1 MALNFRNVNASPSDP
16 VATWPYEA
24 LVTAIE
30 QGLVPDWRPIF
41 DELKVDPWGPV
52 SRKIQRYLEYAPRD
66 GVTVLFRLAIDRARD
81 NAEARE
87 RALVAARV
95 RGAIEAS
102 GLTAGQFAERVGTSA
117 SRLSTYARGT
127 VTPSAHMLIRI
138 LDTPELLERWRNVP
152 VTDGDAR
159 RTDVDASLDQ
169 GV

>member
-30 QGLVPDWRPIF
+30 QGLVPDWRPVF
-41 DELKVDPWGPV
+41 DELKTDPWGPV

-87 RALVAARV
+87 RALVADRV
-95 RGAIEAS
+95 RGAITAS

-127 VTPSAHMLIRI
+127 VTPSAHMLVRI
-138 LDTPELLERWRNVP
+138 LNTPGLLERRRKVP

-159 RTDVDASLDQ
+159 RADVDA
-169 GV
+169 

>member
-16 VATWPYEA
+16 VATWPFEA

-41 DELKVDPWGPV
+41 DELKIDPWGPV
-52 SRKIQRYLEYAPRD
+52 SRKIERYLEYAPRD
-66 GVTVLFRLAIDRARD
+66 GVTVLFHLAIDRARD

-87 RALVAARV
+87 RSLVASRV

-102 GLTAGQFAERVGTSA
+102 GLTAGQFAERIGTSA

-127 VTPSAHMLIRI
+127 VTPSAHLLIRI
-138 LDTPELLERWRNVP
+138 LDTPELLERRRNVP
-152 VTDGDAR
+152 VADGDAR
-159 RTDVDASLDQ
+159 RTDVDASLNQ
-169 GV
+169 TV

>member
-87 RALVAARV
+87 RSLVAARV

-138 LDTPELLERWRNVP
+138 LDTPGLLERWRNVP
-152 VTDGDAR
+152 AVDGDAR

>member
-87 RALVAARV
+87 RARVAARV

-138 LDTPELLERWRNVP
+138 LDTPELLER
-152 VTDGDAR
+152 
-159 RTDVDASLDQ
+159 
-169 GV
+169 

>member
-24 LVTAIE
+24 LVTGIE
-30 QGLVPDWRPIF
+30 QGLVPDWRPVF
-41 DELKVDPWGPV
+41 DELKADPWGPV

-66 GVTVLFRLAIDRARD
+66 GVRVLFRLAIDRARD

-87 RALVAARV
+87 RALVADRV
-95 RGAIEAS
+95 RGAIKAS

-127 VTPSAHMLIRI
+127 VTPSAHMLVRI
-138 LDTPELLERWRNVP
+138 LDTPGLLERWRNVP
-152 VTDGDAR
+152 VVDGDAR
-159 RTDVDASLDQ
+159 RTGVDASLDQ

>member
-102 GLTAGQFAERVGTSA
+102 GLTAGQFAERVGTTA

-138 LDTPELLERWRNVP
+138 LDTPELLER
-152 VTDGDAR
+152 
-159 RTDVDASLDQ
+159 
-169 GV
+169 

>member
-159 RTDVDASLDQ
+159 RTAVDASLDQ
-169 GV
+169 SV

>member
-41 DELKVDPWGPV
+41 DELKIDPWGPV
-52 SRKIQRYLEYAPRD
+52 SRKIERYLEYAPRD

-81 NAEARE
+81 NAEVRE
-87 RALVAARV
+87 RVLVADRV
-95 RGAIEAS
+95 RGAIKAS
-102 GLTAGQFAERVGTSA
+102 GLTAGKFAERVGTSA

-152 VTDGDAR
+152 VADGDAR
-159 RTDVDASLDQ
+159 RTDVDA
-169 GV
+169 

>member
-169 GV
+169 SV

>member
-169 GV
+169 DV

>member
-1 MALNFRNVNASPSDP
+1 MALNFRNVDASPSDP

-30 QGLVPDWRPIF
+30 QGLVPDWRPVF
-41 DELKVDPWGPV
+41 DELKTDPWGPV

-87 RALVAARV
+87 RALVADRV
-95 RGAIEAS
+95 RGAITAS
-102 GLTAGQFAERVGTSA
+102 GLTAGKFAERVGTSA

-127 VTPSAHMLIRI
+127 VTPSAHMLVRI
-138 LDTPELLERWRNVP
+138 LDTPGLLELWRNVP
-152 VTDGDAR
+152 VADGDAR
-159 RTDVDASLDQ
+159 RADVDA
-169 GV
+169 

>member
-138 LDTPELLERWRNVP
+138 LDTPELLER
-152 VTDGDAR
+152 
-159 RTDVDASLDQ
+159 
-169 GV
+169 

>member
-152 VTDGDAR
+152 VTDGDAP

>member
-87 RALVAARV
+87 RSLVAARV

-138 LDTPELLERWRNVP
+138 LDTPGLLERWRNVP
-152 VTDGDAR
+152 VVDGDGR

>member
-30 QGLVPDWRPIF
+30 QGLVPDLRPIF

-102 GLTAGQFAERVGTSA
+102 GVTAGQFAERVGTSA

>member
-66 GVTVLFRLAIDRARD
+66 GVTVLFRLAINRARD

-138 LDTPELLERWRNVP
+138 LDTPELLER
-152 VTDGDAR
+152 
-159 RTDVDASLDQ
+159 
-169 GV
+169 

>member
-41 DELKVDPWGPV
+41 DELKIDPWGPA
-52 SRKIQRYLEYAPRD
+52 SRKIERYLDYAPHD
-66 GVTVLFRLAIDRARD
+66 GATVLFRLAIDRARD
-81 NAEARE
+81 NAEDRE
-87 RALVAARV
+87 RALVTDRV
-95 RGAIEAS
+95 GGAIKAS

-127 VTPSAHMLIRI
+127 VTPSAHMLVRI
-138 LDTPELLERWRNVP
+138 LDTPGLLELWRNVP
-152 VTDGDAR
+152 VVDGEALR
-159 RTDVDASLDQ
+159 ADVDALLDQ
-169 GV
+169 TV